1 MPATE
6 PSAPSTPSAQPGNR
20 ITEDEASL
28 YDRQIRLWGLDA
40 QNRMRNSTVLILS
53 LRSLAHETIK
63 NLVLAGIGR
72 LIIMDGEKVTEED
85 LGGGF
90 LFREE
95 EGAVGMERTAAALP
109 QIKSLNPLVEV
120 TALPTLEPF
129 VGGDEAAMITFLKRE
144 KADVVVAC
152 DLSYPQMEAIDSAA
166 HVAGTKFYGAGTY
179 GFYGFAF
186 ADLGT
191 HHSFT
196 HTAPGKEPMKEVIR
210 YRPMAQAF
218 DRKNWALPNEKT
230 AEGGSPFGGY
240 RRVLR
245 AKQYA
250 PELAVPVL
258 ALWEY
263 EKKHGNLPTGAEG
276 QQEELAAITT
286 ELQAALGVHSKLL
299 DASTDIVK
307 HFAAHAT
314 DYFPPT
320 LAIMGGLLAQ
330 DVLRSISRNGWP
342 IINLLVLD
350 SLRGAA
356 TSSPWGVAPDPNL
369 PS

>member
-6 PSAPSTPSAQPGNR
+6 TSAASTPGAQPSNH

-40 QNRMRNSTVLILS
+40 QNRMRNSTVLVLS

-95 EGAVGMERTAAALP
+95 EGAVGTERTAAALP

-129 VGGDEAAMITFLKRE
+129 VGGDETAMITFLKRE
-144 KADVVVAC
+144 KVDVVVAC
-152 DLSYPQMEAIDSAA
+152 DLSYAQMEAIDAAA
-166 HVAGTKFYGAGTY
+166 HAAHTKFYGAGTY
-179 GFYGFAF
+179 GFYGYVF

-196 HTAPGKEPMKEVIR
+196 YTPPGKGAVKEVIR
-210 YRPMAQAF
+210 YRSMVQAF
-218 DRKNWALPNEKT
+218 DRTNWALTHEKT
-230 AEGGSPFGGY
+230 SEGGSPFGGY
-240 RRVLR
+240 RRVLKAR
-245 AKQYA
+245 QYA
-250 PELAVPVL
+250 PEVAVPVL
-258 ALWEY
+258 ALWEF
-263 EKKHGNLPTGAEG
+263 EKKHGTLPAGREG
-276 QQEELAAITT
+276 QAKELAEITS
-286 ELQAALGVHSKLL
+286 ELQTALGVHPKLL
-299 DASTDIVK
+299 SSSADVVS
-307 HFAAHAT
+307 HFVVHAT

-320 LAIMGGLLAQ
+320 LAIVGGLLAQ

-342 IINLLVLD
+342 IVNLLVVD
-350 SLRGAA
+350 SLRGTA
-356 TSSPWGVAPDPNL
+356 TSSPWGVAPDPT
-369 PS
+369 PP